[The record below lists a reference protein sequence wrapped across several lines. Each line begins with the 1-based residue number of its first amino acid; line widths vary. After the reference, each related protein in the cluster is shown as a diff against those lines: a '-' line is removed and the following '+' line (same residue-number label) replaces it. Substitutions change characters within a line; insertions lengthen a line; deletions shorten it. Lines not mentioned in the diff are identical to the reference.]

1 MFNPPH
7 PGEVLRDYLGDI
19 SVAQCARSLKI
30 TRFRLSRLLNGHIPV
45 TADMALSLSTLLETR
60 AELWMDMQSEYALLQ
75 ARQKPGPLS
84 VHCNPRWGR

>member
-1 MFNPPH
+1 MCMFNPPH

-60 AELWMDMQSEYALLQ
+60 AELWMDMYSGRRDRNQD
-75 ARQKPGPLS
+75 PLS
-84 VHCNPRWGR
+84 VHGNPRRGR